1 MQINNIEVKE
11 VEILSTTINYKMN
24 DTVKT
29 IAELE
34 AELAA
39 AREREFK
46 KQEKAKKEYEKER
59 DDVVYS
65 IVNTAQAL
73 AKELL
78 EFKTNCHIKMDV
90 QAAKLSE
97 YGKIRSNSKGGF
109 NLTHGDGEMRVT
121 RRRDTEPVWDERS
134 LKAIELIKDFLG
146 DTIKKRDIKLYE
158 ILIGFLERNGNGD
171 LEYGRV
177 MDLYQHEAKFDDP
190 RWKEGLRLI
199 KESYS
204 SHMKGYGYEFKIKG
218 ADGKWQSI
226 LLNFSSI

>member
-1 MQINNIEVKE
+1 M
-11 VEILSTTINYKMN
+11 S

-39 AREREFK
+39 ARDRENK
-46 KQEKAKKEYEKER
+46 KLVQAKQAYEKDR

-78 EFKTNCHIKMDV
+78 EFKTNCHIKMDT
-90 QAAKLSE
+90 QAVKLSQ

-109 NLTHGDGEMRVT
+109 NLTHSDGEMRVT
-121 RRRDTEPVWDERS
+121 RRRDTEPAWDERS

-146 DTIKKRDIKLYE
+146 DTIKKRDIKIYE
-158 ILIGFLERNGNGD
+158 ILIGFLERNDKGD

-177 MDLYQHEAKFDDP
+177 MDLYQHEDKFDDE

-204 SHMKGYGYEFKIKG
+204 NHMKGYGYEFKIKG
-218 ADGKWQSI
+218 SDGKWQSI